1 MSEQGGGRV
10 SRKAAHQ
17 MDDTLSMR
25 TRISA
30 DAGYQ
35 IVRWAPLRPSK

>member
-10 SRKAAHQ
+10 SQTAARH
-17 MDDTLSMR
+17 MDEKLSMR
-25 TRISA
+25 TWISA

-35 IVRWAPLRPSK
+35 IIRWAPLRPSE